1 MINEIKA
8 LDGQKKRI
16 PTMGIPHKK
25 KKKKLSWS
33 QPDKYFTR
41 KYLTNCHRAN
51 QPAKQPINQST
62 YQPISLSV
70 PKQKFLYLQKIIN
83 KQ

>member
-25 KKKKLSWS
+25 KKKKIILVSTRQIFYKKIFNQLSSS
-33 QPDKYFTR
+33 QPTSQ
-41 KYLTNCHRAN
+41 TAN
-51 QPAKQPINQST
+51 QPINLPTNQPIGSKTKIPLST
-62 YQPISLSV
+62 
-70 PKQKFLYLQKIIN
+70 KN
-83 KQ
+83 N